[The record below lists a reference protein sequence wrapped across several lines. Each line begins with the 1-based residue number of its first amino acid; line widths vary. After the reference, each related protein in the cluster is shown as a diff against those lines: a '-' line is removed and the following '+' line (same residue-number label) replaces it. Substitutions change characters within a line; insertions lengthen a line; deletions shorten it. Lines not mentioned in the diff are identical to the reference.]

1 MIVDMRHLLLGLLI
15 GLCFPL
21 ISQDEEEGE
30 KKFCKEID
38 KKLEKL
44 YLRGTDKKT
53 PKPERLKYLKLCLEE
68 DPDFA
73 EANLRMGFEY
83 IVHAK
88 LESKS
93 FMPGVP
99 YFMKAIAGCPD
110 IHSEPYYY
118 IGFAWY
124 EESKYDSANKYLNK
138 FIKFTSND
146 EKKFGKDYNAEI
158 YQAKEML
165 KSAKKEAE
173 LNKLVVPFEPKL
185 VAGVSSE
192 RDEYLAYISPD
203 DKNCLFVRLMPI
215 NNKNVVY
222 QTDREQEVFMR
233 SRKDNTNVFD
243 KGEEMPFPFNANG
256 DNQGGCTITMD
267 NKFLFFAMMRD
278 EGGAQKNC
286 DIYVSRNQEDEW
298 KPYSKAPFNHPV
310 YWDSQP
316 TVSADGNT
324 LIFASDRP
332 GGYGG
337 VDLYQSTKD
346 PLTGKWGPAINLG
359 PNVNTPG
366 HEKTPFIH
374 MDSKTLYFCSGPD
387 KGGNGGHMGFGGYD
401 IFYVRK
407 NEKGE
412 WSEAKNI
419 GKPINGPGDD
429 TGFFVSTDAQTGY
442 FVSFAGEKV
451 STTKSAGRYDLYS
464 FPLYKEAQP
473 EEMALTGGKAVDK
486 DGEPI
491 RGAQIEVKTLGTN
504 EKIKTLVDSMSGEFM
519 MAINA
524 KKHDKVVVSVKKE
537 GMVYNSAVVDV
548 KKAVASFAGPPKTNT
563 SATKTV
569 EASPEPVKP
578 IVITMD
584 SVRVGSS
591 FVINDIYYNSNS
603 ADLQEESKKVLEEF
617 AKYLKENPKMII
629 EIQGHTD
636 NVGSASA
643 NQALSANRAF
653 TVKAT
658 LESFGID
665 GDRIKAKGFGPSQP
679 VADNSSEAGRAKNR
693 RTEFLIMEN

>member
-1 MIVDMRHLLLGLLI
+1 MRHLLLGLLVC
-15 GLCFPL
+15 LCFPL
-21 ISQDEEEGE
+21 ISQDDEEGE
-30 KKFCKEID
+30 KKYCKEID

-44 YLRGTDKKT
+44 YLKGTDKKT
-53 PKPERLKYLKLCLEE
+53 PKPERLKFLKQCLEE

-88 LESKS
+88 LENKS
-93 FMPGVP
+93 FMPAVG
-99 YFMKAIAGCPD
+99 YFMKAIAQCPD

-118 IGFAWY
+118 IGFAYY
-124 EESKYDSANKYLNK
+124 EEAKYDSSNKYLNK
-138 FIKFTSND
+138 FIKFSSND
-146 EKKFGKDYNAEI
+146 EKKFGKEYNGEL
-158 YQAKEML
+158 YQAKEMV
-165 KSAKKEAE
+165 KSAKKEGE

-185 VAGVSSE
+185 VTGVSSE

-203 DKNCLFVRLMPI
+203 DRNCLYVRLMPI

-222 QTDREQEVFMR
+222 QSDKEQEVFMR

-243 KGEEMPFPFNANG
+243 KGEEMPFPFNATN

-267 NKFLFFAMMRD
+267 NKFLYFAMMRD

-286 DIYVSRNQEDEW
+286 DIYVSRNNDDEW
-298 KPYSKAPFNHPV
+298 KPFSKAPFNDPV

-316 TVSADGNT
+316 TVSADGKT
-324 LIFASDRP
+324 IIFASDRR
-332 GGYGG
+332 GGFGG

-346 PLTGKWGPAINLG
+346 PKTGTWGPAINLG

-387 KGGNGGHMGFGGYD
+387 KAGNGGHMGFGGFD

-407 NEKGE
+407 NDKGE
-412 WSEAKNI
+412 WGEPKNI

-451 STTKSAGRYDLYS
+451 SNLKAAGRYDLYS

-473 EEMALTGGKAVDK
+473 EEMSLTGGKAIDK

-491 RGAQIEVKTLGTN
+491 RGAQVEVRTLGTN
-504 EKIKTLVDSMSGEFM
+504 EKIKALVDSASGEFM
-519 MAINA
+519 MAINS

-548 KKAVASFAGPPKTNT
+548 KKAVEIFKNPP
-563 SATKTV
+563 
-569 EASPEPVKP
+569 PVKP
-578 IVITMD
+578 SSDPSEPTPEPAKAIVIKMD
-584 SVRVGSS
+584 SVKVGSS

-603 ADLQEESKKVLEEF
+603 ADLKEESKRVLESF
-617 AKYLKENPKMII
+617 ASYLKDNPKMII

-636 NVGSASA
+636 NVGAAGA

-658 LESFGID
+658 LESFGIS
-665 GDRIKAKGFGPSQP
+665 GDRIKAKGFGASRPI
-679 VADNSSEAGRAKNR
+679 ADNSSEPGRAKNR
-693 RTEFLIMEN
+693 RTEFLIEEN

>member
-1 MIVDMRHLLLGLLI
+1 MRHLLLCILVC
-15 GLCFPL
+15 LCFSL
-21 ISQDEEEGE
+21 ISQDDDEGE
-30 KKFCKEID
+30 NKYCKEID

-44 YLRGTDKKT
+44 YLKGTDKKT
-53 PKPERLKYLKLCLEE
+53 PKPERLKFLKQCLEE

-88 LESKS
+88 FESKS
-93 FMPGVP
+93 FMPAVG
-99 YFMKAIAGCPD
+99 YFMKAIAQCPD

-118 IGFAWY
+118 IGFAYY
-124 EESKYDSANKYLNK
+124 EEMKNDSATKYLNK
-138 FIKFTSND
+138 FIKFTGND
-146 EKKFGKDYNAEI
+146 EKKFGKDYNQEL
-158 YQAKEML
+158 YQAKEMV
-165 KSAKKEAE
+165 KSMKKEGE

-185 VAGVSSE
+185 VAGVSTE

-203 DKNCLFVRLMPI
+203 DRNCLFVRLMPV

-222 QTDREQEVFMR
+222 QTDKEQEVFMR

-243 KGEEMPFPFNANG
+243 KGEEMPFPFNTTN
-256 DNQGGCTITMD
+256 DNQGGCSITMD
-267 NKFLFFAMMRD
+267 NKYLYFAMMRD

-286 DIYVSRNQEDEW
+286 DIYMSRNNDDEW
-298 KPYSKAPFNHPV
+298 KPFSKMPFNDPI

-324 LIFASDRP
+324 IIFASDRK
-332 GGYGG
+332 GGFGG
-337 VDLYQSTKD
+337 VDLYQSNKD

-374 MDSKTLYFCSGPD
+374 MDSKTLYFCSAPD
-387 KGGNGGHMGFGGYD
+387 KAGNGGHMGFGGFD

-407 NEKGE
+407 NDKGE
-412 WSEAKNI
+412 WGEVKNI

-451 STTKSAGRYDLYS
+451 SNMKSAGRYDLYS

-473 EEMALTGGKAVDK
+473 EEMALTGGKAVDN

-491 RGAQIEVKTLGTN
+491 RGAQIEVRTLGTN
-504 EKIKTLVDSMSGEFM
+504 EKIKALADSATGEFM
-519 MAINA
+519 FAINA

-537 GMVYNSAVVDV
+537 GMAYNSAVVDV
-548 KKAVASFAGPPKTNT
+548 KTAVTAFSGTSKTN
-563 SATKTV
+563 SSPTKTV
-569 EASPEPVKP
+569 EAESSEPVKP
-578 IVITMD
+578 IVIKMD
-584 SVRVGSS
+584 SVKVGSS

-603 ADLQEESKKVLEEF
+603 AELKEESKKVLESF
-617 AKYLKENPKMII
+617 AGYLKENPKMII

-636 NVGSASA
+636 NVGSAAA

-658 LESFGID
+658 LESFGIS
-665 GDRIKAKGFGPSQP
+665 GDRIKAKGFGPSRP
-679 VADNSSEAGRAKNR
+679 IADNSSEAGRAKNR
-693 RTEFLIMEN
+693 RTEFLIEEN

>member
-1 MIVDMRHLLLGLLI
+1 MRYILSAILVCLI
-15 GLCFPL
+15 FPL
-21 ISQDEEEGE
+21 FSQDDEEGD

-44 YLRGTDKKT
+44 YLKGTDKKT
-53 PKPERLKYLKLCLEE
+53 PKPERIKYLKQCLEE

-73 EANLRMGFEY
+73 EANLKMGLEY

-88 LESKS
+88 LENKS
-93 FMPGVP
+93 FMPAVP
-99 YFMKAIAGCPD
+99 YFMKAIAQCPD

-118 IGFAWY
+118 IGFAYY
-124 EESKYDSANKYLNK
+124 EDMKNDSATKYLNK
-138 FIKFTSND
+138 FIKFTSPD
-146 EKKFGKDYNAEI
+146 EKKFGKTYNEEL
-158 YQAKEML
+158 YQSKEMV
-165 KSAKKEAE
+165 KSAKKEGE

-185 VAGVSSE
+185 VTGVSTE

-203 DKNCLFVRLMPI
+203 DRNCLFVRLMPI

-222 QTDREQEVFMR
+222 QTDKEQEVFMR
-233 SRKDNTNVFD
+233 SRKDKTNQFD
-243 KGEEMPFPFNANG
+243 KGEEMPFPFNATS

-267 NKFLFFAMMRD
+267 NKYLYFAMMRD

-286 DIYVSRNQEDEW
+286 DIYVSRNNDDEW
-298 KPYSKAPFNHPV
+298 KPFSKVPFNDPV
-310 YWDSQP
+310 FWDSQP

-324 LIFASDRP
+324 IIFASDRR

-337 VDLYQSTKD
+337 IDLYQSNKD
-346 PLTGKWGPAINLG
+346 PVTGKWGPAINLG

-366 HEKTPFIH
+366 DEKTPFIH
-374 MDSKTLYFCSGPD
+374 MDSRTLYFSSGPTRS
-387 KGGNGGHMGFGGYD
+387 GVGGHIGFGGYD

-412 WSEAKNI
+412 WGEVKNI
-419 GKPINGPGDD
+419 GKPINGPDND
-429 TGFFVSTDAQTGY
+429 AGFFVSTDAQTGY

-451 STTKSAGRYDLYS
+451 SNLKAAGRYDLYS

-491 RGAQIEVKTLGTN
+491 RGAQVEVKTLGTN
-504 EKIKTLVDSMSGEFM
+504 EKIKTLVDSLSGEFM
-519 MAINA
+519 FAVNA
-524 KKHDKVVVSVKKE
+524 KKHDKLVVSVKKE

-548 KKAVASFAGPPKTNT
+548 KQA
-563 SATKTV
+563 V
-569 EASPEPVKP
+569 EAFKNPPVAKISTNPDEPAPEPAKP
-578 IVITMD
+578 IMIKMD
-584 SVRVGSS
+584 SVKVGSS

-603 ADLQEESKKVLEEF
+603 ADLKEESKKVLESF
-617 AKYLKENPKMII
+617 ADYLKENPKMVI

-658 LESFGID
+658 LESFGIH
-665 GDRIKAKGFGPSQP
+665 GDRIKAKGFGPSRP
-679 VADNSSEAGRAKNR
+679 IADNSSEAGRAKNR
-693 RTEFLIMEN
+693 RTEFLIEEN

>member
-1 MIVDMRHLLLGLLI
+1 MMRQFLFGLLVCF
-15 GLCFPL
+15 CFPL
-21 ISQDEEEGE
+21 ISQDEDEGE

-44 YLRGTDKKT
+44 YMKGTDKKT
-53 PKPERLKYLKLCLEE
+53 PKPERLKYLKQCLEE

-88 LESKS
+88 LENKS
-93 FMPGVP
+93 FMPAVP
-99 YFMKAIAGCPD
+99 FFMKSIAQCAD

-118 IGFAWY
+118 IGFAYY
-124 EESKYDSANKYLNK
+124 EEMKYDSSNKYLNK
-138 FIKFTSND
+138 FIKFTSTD
-146 EKKFGKDYNAEI
+146 EKKFGKDYNSEL
-158 YQAKEML
+158 YQAKEMV
-165 KSAKKEAE
+165 KSAKKEGE
-173 LNKLVVPFEPKL
+173 LEKLVVPFAPKL
-185 VAGVSSE
+185 VEGVSTE

-203 DKNCLFVRLMPI
+203 DKNCLFVRVMPI

-222 QTDREQEVFMR
+222 QTDKEQEVFMR
-233 SRKDNTNVFD
+233 SRKDKTNVFD
-243 KGEEMPFPFNANG
+243 KGEEMPFPFNATN

-267 NKFLFFAMMRD
+267 NKYLYFAMMRD

-286 DIYVSRNQEDEW
+286 DIYVSRNNDDEW
-298 KPYSKAPFNHPV
+298 KPFSKVPFNDPV

-324 LIFASDRP
+324 IIFASDRKN
-332 GGYGG
+332 GYGG
-337 VDLYQSTKD
+337 IDLYQSTKD
-346 PLTGKWGPAINLG
+346 PATGKWGPAINLG

-366 HEKTPFIH
+366 DEKTPFIH
-374 MDSKTLYFCSGPD
+374 MDSKTLYFSSGPTRS
-387 KGGNGGHMGFGGYD
+387 GVGGHYGFGGYD

-412 WSEAKNI
+412 WGEVKNI
-419 GKPINGPGDD
+419 GKPINGPDND
-429 TGFFVSTDAQTGY
+429 AGFFVSTDAQTGY
-442 FVSFAGEKV
+442 FVSYAGEKV
-451 STTKSAGRYDLYS
+451 STNKSAGKYDLYS

-473 EEMALTGGKAVDK
+473 EEMALTGGKAIDK

-491 RGAQIEVKTLGTN
+491 RGAKVEVKTLGTN
-504 EKIKTLVDSMSGEFM
+504 EKLKTLVDSLSGEFM
-519 MAINA
+519 VAVNA
-524 KKHDKVVVSVKKE
+524 KKHDKIVVSVKKE

-548 KKAVASFAGPPKTNT
+548 KQA
-563 SATKTV
+563 V
-569 EASPEPVKP
+569 EAFKNPPVIKASTNPDEPTPEPKKP
-578 IVITMD
+578 IMIKMD
-584 SVRVGSS
+584 SVKVGSS
-591 FVINDIYYNSNS
+591 FVINDIFYNSNS
-603 ADLQEESKKVLEEF
+603 ADLQEDSKKVLQSF
-617 AKYLKENPKMII
+617 ADYLKENPKMVI

-658 LESFGID
+658 LESFGIN
-665 GDRIKAKGFGPSQP
+665 GDRIKAKGFGPSRP

-693 RTEFLIMEN
+693 RTEFLIEEN